1 MSENA
6 KKLNAKKTVLYS
18 AGQVPPPAPLFFSA
32 LQHML
37 LILSLGM
44 AMPVSIARA
53 AGLDLNLSS
62 SLLAA
67 ALFSM
72 GLAGILQTVRTRFIG
87 SGYQSLSVA
96 DSAALSA
103 CILAAEIGGVPL
115 VLGMTIFSGLLRF
128 VMGSF
133 TYRLRRFFPA
143 EVTGTMIFILG
154 VNLVPTALKN
164 FLGAPVG
171 GVYNYMH
178 LLVAVLTLLF
188 MLSCALFLKP
198 LKPYTALLGIV
209 FGFVLS
215 AITGVFDPSSLSQ
228 IKDQAAVALPVYAD
242 LSYSFDLKVLIPF
255 IVVTVAGVVDNIGDF
270 SACQSADNPN
280 FKKPDW
286 RSIESGIRGNALGT
300 ALSGLMGGPIQ
311 STATTNIGIAGASGI
326 TSRAVAYLACGMLMA
341 ASFFPGLTGV
351 LSMIPTPVLGAVL
364 LYSGCYI
371 MAGGFGALS
380 ECVLDDRR
388 IFTIFLSVFFA
399 ISTLIPGL
407 YDFLPESVSTILVS
421 PMVMG
426 VCVLLITT
434 LLSRIGARKVFSF
447 VAGVGPMDIVALND
461 EIEKV
466 CRERAVERK
475 LMRRLQVCVD
485 SLCEGVYEI
494 DAKAQLHFTIRYDQQ
509 QIKLHITSRDA
520 AIPENVLGS
529 GGTLDI
535 AMMMLKNMFDDVDAK
550 AARGALTVN
559 LNADLYKQSLRFE
572 AAGNFFILF
581 CPPDPGCRRDRYSYC
596 AGSGRGYHWGR

>member
-1 MSENA
+1 MKNMSENV
-6 KKLNAKKTVLYS
+6 KRLNAKKTVLYAS
-18 AGQVPPPAPLFFSA
+18 GQVPPFAPLFFSS

-67 ALFSM
+67 ALFCM
-72 GLAGILQTVRTRFIG
+72 GLCCILQTVRTRLIG
-87 SGYQSLSVA
+87 SGYQSMSVA

-115 VLGMTIFSGLLRF
+115 VLGMTIYSGLLRF

-133 TYRLRRFFPA
+133 TYKIRRFFPA

-164 FLGAPVG
+164 FLGAPVN
-171 GVYNYMH
+171 GVYNPMH

-188 MLSCALFLKP
+188 MLACALFIRP

-215 AITGVFDPSSLSQ
+215 AVTGVFDPASLGQ
-228 IKDQAAVALPVYAD
+228 VRDQAAVALPVYAD
-242 LSYSFDLKVLIPF
+242 LAYAFDLRVLIPF
-255 IVVTVAGVVDNIGDF
+255 TVVTVAGVVDNIGDF
-270 SACQSADNPN
+270 SACQSADDPN
-280 FKKPDW
+280 FKRPNWK
-286 RSIESGIRGNALGT
+286 SIESGIRGNALGT
-300 ALSGLMGGPIQ
+300 AISGLLGGPIQ

-326 TSRAVAYLACGMLMA
+326 TSRAVAYLAGGMLMA
-341 ASFFPGLTGV
+341 ASFFPVLTGV
-351 LSMIPTPVLGAVL
+351 LSLIPTPVLGAVL

-380 ECVLDDRR
+380 ACVMDDRR
-388 IFTIFLSVFFA
+388 IFTVFLSIFFA

-407 YDFLPESVSTILVS
+407 YAFLPENVATILVS

-434 LLSRIGARKVFSF
+434 LLSRIGAKKTFAFR
-447 VAGVGPMDIVALND
+447 AGVSPMDIFALNN
-461 EIEKV
+461 EIEDV
-466 CRERAVERK
+466 CRARGVERD
-475 LMRRLQVCVD
+475 LMRRLQISID
-485 SLCEGVYEI
+485 SMCEGVHEI
-494 DAKAQLHFTIRYDQQ
+494 QPEAQLQFTISCDRQ
-509 QIKLHITSRDA
+509 QIRLHIESRGADFAGDA
-520 AIPENVLGS
+520 LGEAEGMNGVLDVS
-529 GGTLDI
+529 L
-535 AMMMLKNMFDDVDAK
+535 MMLRNMFDGVRARIAK
-550 AARGALTVN
+550 GTLVID
-559 LNADLYKQSLRFE
+559 LNADL
-572 AAGNFFILF
+572 
-581 CPPDPGCRRDRYSYC
+581 
-596 AGSGRGYHWGR
+596 

>member
-1 MSENA
+1 MAET
-6 KKLNAKKTVLYS
+6 KPQKINAKKTVLYS
-18 AGQVPPPAPLFFSA
+18 SNQIPPAAPLFFSS

-53 AGLDLNLSS
+53 AGLDLQLSG

-67 ALFSM
+67 SLFCM
-72 GLAGILQTVRTRFIG
+72 GFSSILQTVRGRFIG

-115 VLGMTIFSGLLRF
+115 VLGMTIFSGVLRF
-128 VMGSF
+128 ALGSF
-133 TYRLRRFFPA
+133 TFKLRRFFPA

-154 VNLVPTALKN
+154 INLVPTALKN
-164 FLGAPVG
+164 FLGSAVE
-171 GVYNYMH
+171 GVYDPMH
-178 LLVAVLTLLF
+178 LVVAIATLVF
-188 MLSCALFLKP
+188 MLSCTLFLKP
-198 LKPYTALLGIV
+198 LKPYTALLGIL

-215 AITGVFDPSSLSQ
+215 AVTGVFDISALNQ
-228 IKDQAAVALPVYAD
+228 ISGQAVVALPIYSQ
-242 LSYSFDLKVLIPF
+242 LSYDFDFSVLIPF
-255 IVVTVAGVVDNIGDF
+255 VVITVAGVVDNIGDF
-270 SACQSADNPN
+270 SACQSADDPN
-280 FKKPDW
+280 FRKPDW

-300 ALSGLMGGPIQ
+300 ALSGLLGGPIQ

-326 TSRAVAYLACGMLMA
+326 TSRIVAYVAGIMLMA
-341 ASFFPGLTGV
+341 ASFFPGLTNL

-371 MAGGFGALS
+371 MSGGFSALS

-407 YDFLPESVSTILVS
+407 YSFLPESVSTVLVS

-434 LLSRIGARKVFSF
+434 LLSRIGTKKVFSF
-447 VAGVGPMDIVALND
+447 VSGTGPLDILALN
-461 EIEKV
+461 EAIENV
-466 CRERAVERK
+466 CRQRGAERA
-475 LMRRLQVCVD
+475 LMRKIQICID
-485 SLCEGVYEI
+485 SLCEGVHEI
-494 DAKAQLHFTIRYDQQ
+494 APQVQLQFTITYDPQ
-509 QIKLHITSRDA
+509 QIKLHIETEEAILTEGQADFEDSATSTFGVTRM
-520 AIPENVLGS
+520 ILE
-529 GGTLDI
+529 
-535 AMMMLKNMFDDVDAK
+535 NMFDTVSIKNNGGVLVVD
-550 AARGALTVN
+550 LS
-559 LNADLYKQSLRFE
+559 ADL
-572 AAGNFFILF
+572 
-581 CPPDPGCRRDRYSYC
+581 
-596 AGSGRGYHWGR
+596 

>member
-1 MSENA
+1 MSENTR
-6 KKLNAKKTVLYS
+6 KLNAKKTVLYS
-18 AGQVPPPAPLFFSA
+18 SGQIPPPAPLFFSA

-44 AMPVSIARA
+44 AMPVSIART
-53 AGLDLNLSS
+53 AGLDLNLSA

-72 GLAGILQTVRTRFIG
+72 GFAGILQTLRTRFIG

-128 VMGSF
+128 VLGSCTF
-133 TYRLRRFFPA
+133 KLRRFFPA

-164 FLGAPVG
+164 FLGAPVN
-171 GVYNYMH
+171 GVYNPMH
-178 LLVAVLTLLF
+178 LVVAVLTLLF
-188 MLSCALFLKP
+188 MLSCTLFIKP
-198 LKPYTALLGIV
+198 LKPYTALLGIA
-209 FGFVLS
+209 FGFGVS
-215 AITGVFDPSSLSQ
+215 AVTGVFDPASLSQ
-228 IKDQAAVALPVYAD
+228 IRDQAVVALPIYAD
-242 LSYSFDLKVLIPF
+242 LSYSFDLRALIPF

-270 SACQSADNPN
+270 SACQSADDPD

-286 RSIESGIRGNALGT
+286 KSIESGIRGNALAT
-300 ALSGLMGGPIQ
+300 ALSGLVGGPIQ

-326 TSRAVAYLACGMLMA
+326 TSRAVAYLAGAMLMI

-380 ECVLDDRR
+380 ACVLDDKR
-388 IFTIFLSVFFA
+388 IFTIFLSIFFA

-407 YDFLPESVSTILVS
+407 YDFLPESVSAVLVS

-426 VCVLLITT
+426 VSVLLITT
-434 LLSRIGARKVFSF
+434 LLSRIGTKKVFSF
-447 VAGVGPMDIVALND
+447 ETGVGPMDIVVLND
-461 EIEKV
+461 EIENV
-466 CRERAVERK
+466 CRERAAERS
-475 LMRRLQVCVD
+475 LMRRLQISVD
-485 SLCEGVYEI
+485 SLCEGMYEI
-494 DAKAQLHFTIRYDQQ
+494 DSQAKLHFTITYDPQ
-509 QIKLHITSRDA
+509 QIRLHIESREA
-520 AIPENVLGS
+520 LVEENALD

-535 AMMMLKNMFDDVDAK
+535 SMMMLRNMFDGVGAK
-550 AARGALTVN
+550 VHQGMLILD
-559 LNADLYKQSLRFE
+559 LNADL
-572 AAGNFFILF
+572 
-581 CPPDPGCRRDRYSYC
+581 
-596 AGSGRGYHWGR
+596 